1 MKKFVICGGLLIVLG
16 LFLLI
21 GGKLWG
27 ALVML
32 AGVGVIFFVYAK
44 LMRGSGFDP
53 DQATI
58 NGIAG
63 QGKQQSEAV
72 KENLPVIG
80 EQSANIWDQLENKK

>member
-1 MKKFVICGGLLIVLG
+1 MNKFVICGGLLIVLG

-53 DQATI
+53 NQATI

-80 EQSANIWDQLENKK
+80 EQSVNIWDQLENKK

>member
-1 MKKFVICGGLLIVLG
+1 MKKFMICGGLLIVLG

-63 QGKQQSEAV
+63 QGKQQSDAV

-80 EQSANIWDQLENKK
+80 EQSADIWDQLENKK

>member
-44 LMRGSGFDP
+44 LMRGNGFDP

-58 NGIAG
+58 IGIAG

>member
-1 MKKFVICGGLLIVLG
+1 MKKYVIGGGLLIALG

-27 ALVML
+27 ALVLL
-32 AGVGVIFFVYAK
+32 AGVGVSFFVYAK

-63 QGKQQSEAV
+63 QGKQQSDAV

-80 EQSANIWDQLENKK
+80 EQPANIWDQLENKK

>member
-1 MKKFVICGGLLIVLG
+1 MKKYVIGGGLLTVLG
-16 LFLLI
+16 LILLLQS
-21 GGKLWG
+21 KLWG

-53 DQATI
+53 NQATI

-80 EQSANIWDQLENKK
+80 EQSADIWDQLENKK

>member
-1 MKKFVICGGLLIVLG
+1 MKKFAISGSLLVALG
-16 LFLLI
+16 LFLILK
-21 GGKLWG
+21 GNLWG

-58 NGIAG
+58 NGLYG
-63 QGKQQSEAV
+63 QGKQQPDAV
-72 KENLPVIG
+72 KVAQPIVG
-80 EQSANIWDQLENKK
+80 EQSADIWNQLENKK

>member
-1 MKKFVICGGLLIVLG
+1 MKNYVIGGGLLIVLG

-63 QGKQQSEAV
+63 QGKQQSDAV

-80 EQSANIWDQLENKK
+80 EQSADIWNQLENKK

>member
-1 MKKFVICGGLLIVLG
+1 MKNYVIGGGLLIVLG

-32 AGVGVIFFVYAK
+32 AGVGVIFCIYAK

-53 DQATI
+53 DQGTI
-58 NGIAG
+58 NGIKG
-63 QGKQQSEAV
+63 QGKQQSDAV
-72 KENLPVIG
+72 KENMPVIG

>member
-1 MKKFVICGGLLIVLG
+1 MKNYVIGGGLLIVLD

-21 GGKLWG
+21 EGKLWG

-63 QGKQQSEAV
+63 QGKQQSDAV

-80 EQSANIWDQLENKK
+80 EQSADIWNQLENKK